1 MGAQAL
7 AVAAPLCRGVLAFLF
22 LALANPPPAEHS
34 YKPPLVA
41 LPQAPHLT
49 DKGHALILSFEGFD
63 GRPAW
68 PGGAS
73 GVTIGWGYDLGYYSR
88 SVITQDWRELPDSS
102 RQRLATQSGVTGR
115 AAQARIAS
123 IRDILIDRG
132 IGTRVFDNVDVARE
146 FANCH
151 RAFPGFD
158 DLRPNAQAA
167 LISLTFNRGTSM
179 IGDSRREMR
188 AIRELVPS
196 KDYHGMAEQF
206 RQMIRVWRG
215 TSIERGMRNRRLAE
229 AQLMETV

>member
-1 MGAQAL
+1 MGAQTLAAAL
-7 AVAAPLCRGVLAFLF
+7 WLLTLI
-22 LALANPPPAEHS
+22 NPPPADQSS
-34 YKPPLVA
+34 YPAPLVS
-41 LPQAPHLT
+41 LPSAPKLS

-63 GRPAW
+63 WRPAW

-88 SVITQDWRELPDSS
+88 AVIAQDWRELDDQP

-115 AAQARIAS
+115 AAQARVAAL
-123 IRDILIDRG
+123 RDILIDHG

-146 FANCH
+146 YANCR
-151 RAFPGFD
+151 RAFPGFE

-188 AIRELVPS
+188 AIRDLVPD
-196 KDYHGMAEQF
+196 KDYHGMAEQL
-206 RQMIRVWRG
+206 RQMVRVWRG
-215 TSIERGMRNRRLAE
+215 TTIERGMRNRRLAE
-229 AQLMETV
+229 AALMEAG